1 MIVNIQELE
10 ITKEI
15 YNNQLL
21 AQRDETTE
29 LSLKLKTSIDLG
41 NKSKIMSI
49 KNQYEITTVN
59 ELREISEA
67 MIVI

>member
-21 AQRDETTE
+21 PQRDETTE

>member
-21 AQRDETTE
+21 PQRDETTE

-41 NKSKIMSI
+41 NKLKIMSI

-59 ELREISEA
+59 KLREISEA
-67 MIVI
+67 MILI